1 MRPPTPRLVLS
12 VTLAALASPAAHAA
26 CALKDVFPSGVY
38 TYRMSGPSPSTYTTT
53 NAARSNGVTST
64 TTVAGTTT
72 SMTWACTAKG
82 LTGTMS
88 TGGKDNLTTTSSA
101 FLPPLNVWRP
111 GYSWKSDQNVNM
123 GGGITAKSTSVN
135 KIVKRESVKVPAGTF
150 TAWRLD
156 TTSTMTMTL
165 PGSSAPKTTTI
176 KSSVWYAPGTGMIR
190 SENSGVTTELV
201 KVKR

>member
-1 MRPPTPRLVLS
+1 MRPPTRLILS
-12 VTLAALASPAAHAA
+12 VTLTALASPAAHAA
-26 CALKDVFPSGVY
+26 CALKDLFPSGVY
-38 TYRMSGPSPSTYTTT
+38 TYRMSGPTTITYTTT
-53 NAARSNGVTST
+53 NAAKSSSVTST

-88 TGGKDNLTTTSSA
+88 TGGKENLTTTSSA
-101 FLPPLNVWRP
+101 FLPPPSVWRP
-111 GYSWKSDQNVNM
+111 GYSWKSNQTVNM
-123 GGGITAKSTSVN
+123 GGGLTAKSTSVN
-135 KIVKRESVKVPAGTF
+135 KIVKRESIKVPAGTF

-156 TTSTMTMTL
+156 TTSTMTMKL
-165 PGSSAPKTTTI
+165 PNSSAPKTTTL

-190 SENSGVTTELV
+190 SESSGVTTELV